1 MSNLDTNFD
10 NQLAAFMGGEKVEE
24 VKEPETVVPVSE
36 EETIQEPVKSTEPTT
51 ADKAKALG
59 WNPDKDEFEAKTGKE
74 WSTAGQY
81 LRQREMADEIHK
93 RGQELKQLRR
103 DMDRRLKNVEQP
115 IANIAQNEHKQRLDN
130 VSLSLKQAAIDQ
142 DFDAIDALL
151 AERDK
156 LMKAE
161 PVAKQEE
168 PLAIDDTNDDGETQK
183 PAWTYSE
190 TKDQADDIVD
200 EWVSKNKWYEETSDD
215 IREEAKALEV
225 YHQKIF
231 PKKTLKECLAY
242 VSEKILER
250 HPDLG
255 IYTAK
260 LKSPDVNPR
269 TSERPKANTVSESSL
284 SNKDREIYNRL
295 VRDGVLKT
303 SAAKSAFIKDA
314 LGA

>member
-1 MSNLDTNFD
+1 MSDLDANFD

-24 VKEPETVVPVSE
+24 VQEPETVETVSE
-36 EETIQEPVKSTEPTT
+36 EETITEPVKSAEPTT

-103 DMDRRLKNVEQP
+103 DMERRLKNVEQP

-168 PLAIDDTNDDGETQK
+168 PLAIDDTNDDGETQEQLQAAAQK
-183 PAWTYSE
+183 WIADNPWYNKLTQAGR
-190 TKDQADDIVD
+190 DQAAKLEAEYRAKVD
-200 EWVSKNKWYEETSDD
+200 CTT
-215 IREEAKALEV
+215 EEA
-225 YHQKIF
+225 
-231 PKKTLKECLAY
+231 LAY
-242 VSEKILER
+242 VAQEMGKDPIVAVLK
-250 HPDLG
+250 G
-255 IYTAK
+255 K
-260 LKSPDVNPR
+260 LKSPDVTPR
-269 TSERPKANTVSESSL
+269 TAERPRVASASESSL
-284 SNKDREIYNRL
+284 DPASRNIYNKMISQGL
-295 VRDGVLKT
+295 LKT
-303 SAAKSAFIKDA
+303 AAEKSAFIKDA

>member
-1 MSNLDTNFD
+1 MSDLDANFD

-24 VKEPETVVPVSE
+24 VKEPETVETVSQ
-36 EETIQEPVKSTEPTT
+36 EETITEPVKPAEPTT

-115 IANIAQNEHKQRLDN
+115 IANLAQNEHKQRLDN

-168 PLAIDDTNDDGETQK
+168 QTNDDNQQNK
-183 PAWTYSE
+183 SAWTYPE
-190 TKDQADDIVD
+190 PEDEADEIVD
-200 EWVSKNKWYEETSDD
+200 NWIAKNKWFSESSDKIKD
-215 IREEAKALEV
+215 EARAIESYYQEL
-225 YHQKIF
+225 F
-231 PKKTLKECLAY
+231 PKNSLKDCLSY
-242 VSEKILER
+242 VAEKMLEK

-255 IYTAK
+255 VYSGK
-260 LKSPDVNPR
+260 LKSPDVTPR
-269 TSERPKANTVSESSL
+269 TAERPRVASASESSL
-284 SNKDREIYNRL
+284 DPTSRVIYNKMISQGL
-295 VRDGVLKT
+295 LKT
-303 SAAKSAFIKDA
+303 AAEKSAFIKDA

>member
-1 MSNLDTNFD
+1 MSDLDANFD

-24 VKEPETVVPVSE
+24 VQEPETVETVSQ
-36 EETIQEPVKSTEPTT
+36 EETITEPVKPAEPTT

-168 PLAIDDTNDDGETQK
+168 PLAIDDTNDDGETQEQLQAAAQK
-183 PAWTYSE
+183 WIAENPWYNKLTQAGR
-190 TKDQADDIVD
+190 DQAAKLEAEYRAKVD
-200 EWVSKNKWYEETSDD
+200 CTT
-215 IREEAKALEV
+215 EEA
-225 YHQKIF
+225 
-231 PKKTLKECLAY
+231 LAY
-242 VSEKILER
+242 VAQEMGKDPIVAVLK
-250 HPDLG
+250 G
-255 IYTAK
+255 K
-260 LKSPDVNPR
+260 LKSPDVTPR
-269 TSERPKANTVSESSL
+269 TAERPRVASASESSL
-284 SNKDREIYNRL
+284 DPASRNIYNKMISQGL
-295 VRDGVLKT
+295 LKT
-303 SAAKSAFIKDA
+303 TAEKNAFIKDA

>member
-1 MSNLDTNFD
+1 MSDLDANFD

-24 VKEPETVVPVSE
+24 VKEPETVETVSE
-36 EETIQEPVKSTEPTT
+36 EETITEPVKSAEPTT

-130 VSLSLKQAAIDQ
+130 VTQSIKQATIDQ

-161 PVAKQEE
+161 PIAKQEE
-168 PLAIDDTNDDGETQK
+168 PLAIDDTNDDGETQEQLQAAAQK
-183 PAWTYSE
+183 WIADNPWYNKLTQAGR
-190 TKDQADDIVD
+190 DQAAKLEAEYRAKVD
-200 EWVSKNKWYEETSDD
+200 CTT
-215 IREEAKALEV
+215 EEA
-225 YHQKIF
+225 
-231 PKKTLKECLAY
+231 LAY
-242 VSEKILER
+242 VAQEMGKDPIVAVLK
-250 HPDLG
+250 G
-255 IYTAK
+255 K
-260 LKSPDVNPR
+260 LKSPDVTPR
-269 TSERPKANTVSESSL
+269 TAERQRVASASESSL
-284 SNKDREIYNRL
+284 DPARRNIYNKMISQGL
-295 VRDGVLKT
+295 LKT
-303 SAAKSAFIKDA
+303 ADEKNAFIKDA

>member
-1 MSNLDTNFD
+1 MSELDTNFD

-24 VKEPETVVPVSE
+24 VKEPEKVENVSE
-36 EETIQEPVKSTEPTT
+36 EETIQEPVKPAEPTT

-59 WNPDKDEFEAKTGKE
+59 WNPNKDEFEAKTGKE

-103 DMDRRLKNVEQP
+103 DMERRLKNVEQP

-130 VSLSLKQAAIDQ
+130 VAQSLKQAAIDQ

-156 LMKAE
+156 LLKAE

-168 PLAIDDTNDDGETQK
+168 PLAIDDIDDGGETQEQLQAAAQK
-183 PAWTYSE
+183 WIAENPWYNKLTQAGR
-190 TKDQADDIVD
+190 DQAAKLEAEYRAKVD
-200 EWVSKNKWYEETSDD
+200 CTT
-215 IREEAKALEV
+215 EEA
-225 YHQKIF
+225 
-231 PKKTLKECLAY
+231 LAY
-242 VSEKILER
+242 VAQEMAKDPIVAVLK
-250 HPDLG
+250 G
-255 IYTAK
+255 K
-260 LKSPDVNPR
+260 LKAPDVTPR
-269 TSERPKANTVSESSL
+269 TSERQRVVSASESSL
-284 SNKDREIYNRL
+284 DPASRNIYNKMISQGL
-295 VRDGVLKT
+295 LKT
-303 SAAKSAFIKDA
+303 AAEKSAFIKDA

>member
-1 MSNLDTNFD
+1 MSDLDANFD

-24 VKEPETVVPVSE
+24 VKEPETAKTVSE
-36 EETIQEPVKSTEPTT
+36 EETIPEPVKPAEPTT

-115 IANIAQNEHKQRLDN
+115 IANIAQNEHRQRLDN

-168 PLAIDDTNDDGETQK
+168 PLAIDDTNDDGETQEQLQAAAQK
-183 PAWTYSE
+183 WIAENPWYNKLTQAGR
-190 TKDQADDIVD
+190 DQAARLEADYRAKVD
-200 EWVSKNKWYEETSDD
+200 CTT
-215 IREEAKALEV
+215 EEA
-225 YHQKIF
+225 
-231 PKKTLKECLAY
+231 LAY
-242 VSEKILER
+242 VAQEMGKDPIVAVLK
-250 HPDLG
+250 G
-255 IYTAK
+255 K
-260 LKSPDVNPR
+260 LKSPDVTPR
-269 TSERPKANTVSESSL
+269 TAERPRVASASESSL
-284 SNKDREIYNRL
+284 DPTSRVIYNKMISQGL
-295 VRDGVLKT
+295 LKT
-303 SAAKSAFIKDA
+303 AAEKSAFIKDA

>member
-1 MSNLDTNFD
+1 MSDLDANFD
-10 NQLAAFMGGEKVEE
+10 NQLAAFMGGEKAEE
-24 VKEPETVVPVSE
+24 VKEPETAASVSE
-36 EETIQEPVKSTEPTT
+36 EETITEPVKPAEPTT

-115 IANIAQNEHKQRLDN
+115 IANIAQNEHRQRLDN
-130 VSLSLKQAAIDQ
+130 VTQGIKQATIDQ

-168 PLAIDDTNDDGETQK
+168 PLAIDDTNDDGETQEQLQAAAQK
-183 PAWTYSE
+183 WIADNPWYNKLTQAGR
-190 TKDQADDIVD
+190 DQAAKLEAEYRAKVD
-200 EWVSKNKWYEETSDD
+200 CTT
-215 IREEAKALEV
+215 EEA
-225 YHQKIF
+225 
-231 PKKTLKECLAY
+231 LAY
-242 VSEKILER
+242 VAQEMGKDPIVAVLK
-250 HPDLG
+250 G
-255 IYTAK
+255 K
-260 LKSPDVNPR
+260 LKSPDVTPR
-269 TSERPKANTVSESSL
+269 TAERPRVASASESSL
-284 SNKDREIYNRL
+284 DPASRNIYNKMISQGL
-295 VRDGVLKT
+295 LKT
-303 SAAKSAFIKDA
+303 AAEKSAFIKDA

>member
-1 MSNLDTNFD
+1 MSDLDANFD

-24 VKEPETVVPVSE
+24 VKEPETVETVSQ
-36 EETIQEPVKSTEPTT
+36 EETITEPVKSAEPTT

-115 IANIAQNEHKQRLDN
+115 IANLAQNEHKQRLDN

-168 PLAIDDTNDDGETQK
+168 PLAIDDTDDGGETQEQLQAAAQK
-183 PAWTYSE
+183 WIADNPWYNKLTQAGR
-190 TKDQADDIVD
+190 DQAAKLEAEYRAKVD
-200 EWVSKNKWYEETSDD
+200 CTT
-215 IREEAKALEV
+215 EEA
-225 YHQKIF
+225 
-231 PKKTLKECLAY
+231 LAY
-242 VSEKILER
+242 VAQEMGKDPIVAVLK
-250 HPDLG
+250 G
-255 IYTAK
+255 K
-260 LKSPDVNPR
+260 LKSPDVTPR
-269 TSERPKANTVSESSL
+269 TAERPRVASASESSL
-284 SNKDREIYNRL
+284 DPTSRVIYNKMISQGL
-295 VRDGVLKT
+295 LKT
-303 SAAKSAFIKDA
+303 AAEKNAFIKDA

>member
-1 MSNLDTNFD
+1 MSDLDANFD

-24 VKEPETVVPVSE
+24 VKEPETVASVSE
-36 EETIQEPVKSTEPTT
+36 EETIQEPVKLAETTT

-130 VSLSLKQAAIDQ
+130 VTQSIKQATIDQ

-168 PLAIDDTNDDGETQK
+168 PLAIDDTNDDGETQEQLQAAAQK
-183 PAWTYSE
+183 WIAENPWYNKLTQAGR
-190 TKDQADDIVD
+190 DQAAKLEAEYRAKVD
-200 EWVSKNKWYEETSDD
+200 CTT
-215 IREEAKALEV
+215 EEA
-225 YHQKIF
+225 
-231 PKKTLKECLAY
+231 LAY
-242 VSEKILER
+242 VAQEMGKDPIVAVLK
-250 HPDLG
+250 G
-255 IYTAK
+255 K
-260 LKSPDVNPR
+260 LKSPDVTPR
-269 TSERPKANTVSESSL
+269 TAERPRVASASESSL
-284 SNKDREIYNRL
+284 DPASRNIYNKMISQGL
-295 VRDGVLKT
+295 LKT
-303 SAAKSAFIKDA
+303 AAEKNAFIKDA

>member
-1 MSNLDTNFD
+1 MSDLDANFD

-24 VKEPETVVPVSE
+24 VKEPETVETVSE
-36 EETIQEPVKSTEPTT
+36 GETITEPVKSAEPTT

-103 DMDRRLKNVEQP
+103 DMERRLKNVEQP

-168 PLAIDDTNDDGETQK
+168 PLAIDDTNDDGETQEQLQAAAQK
-183 PAWTYSE
+183 WIADNPWYNKLTQAGR
-190 TKDQADDIVD
+190 DQAAKLEAEYRAKVD
-200 EWVSKNKWYEETSDD
+200 CTT
-215 IREEAKALEV
+215 EEA
-225 YHQKIF
+225 
-231 PKKTLKECLAY
+231 LAY
-242 VSEKILER
+242 VAQEMGKDPIVAVLK
-250 HPDLG
+250 G
-255 IYTAK
+255 K
-260 LKSPDVNPR
+260 LKSPDVTPR
-269 TSERPKANTVSESSL
+269 TAERPRVASASESSL
-284 SNKDREIYNRL
+284 DPASRNIYNKMISQGL
-295 VRDGVLKT
+295 LKT
-303 SAAKSAFIKDA
+303 AAEKNAFIKDA

>member
-1 MSNLDTNFD
+1 MSDLDANFD
-10 NQLAAFMGGEKVEE
+10 NQLAAFMGGEKAEE
-24 VKEPETVVPVSE
+24 VKEPETAASVSE
-36 EETIQEPVKSTEPTT
+36 EETITEPVKPAEPTT

-168 PLAIDDTNDDGETQK
+168 PLAIDDTSDDGETQEQLQAAAQK
-183 PAWTYSE
+183 WIAENPWYNKLTQAGR
-190 TKDQADDIVD
+190 DQAAKLEAEYRAKVD
-200 EWVSKNKWYEETSDD
+200 CTT
-215 IREEAKALEV
+215 EEA
-225 YHQKIF
+225 
-231 PKKTLKECLAY
+231 LAY
-242 VSEKILER
+242 VAQEMGKDPIVAVLK
-250 HPDLG
+250 G
-255 IYTAK
+255 K
-260 LKSPDVNPR
+260 LKSPDVTPR
-269 TSERPKANTVSESSL
+269 TAERPRVASASESSL
-284 SNKDREIYNRL
+284 DPASRNIYNKMISQGL
-295 VRDGVLKT
+295 LKT
-303 SAAKSAFIKDA
+303 AAEKNAFIKDA